1 MKKEHVVLQL
11 MIVFS
16 EEKRILRYCL
26 FIEELFWIL
35 YQVHRHN
42 FSGGGK
48 EEQGAKNYKKDITIS
63 SVNKFNKNKLL

>member
-16 EEKRILRYCL
+16 EEKRILRDCL

-42 FSGGGK
+42 FSGGGQEGRGLK
-48 EEQGAKNYKKDITIS
+48 IIKRT
-63 SVNKFNKNKLL
+63 LLYH